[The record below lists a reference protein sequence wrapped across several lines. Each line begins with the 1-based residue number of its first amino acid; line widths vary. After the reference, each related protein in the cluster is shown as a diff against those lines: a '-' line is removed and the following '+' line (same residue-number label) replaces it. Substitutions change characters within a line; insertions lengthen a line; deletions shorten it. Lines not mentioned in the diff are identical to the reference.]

1 MLMSHSSP
9 SLAIEIKS
17 VKRTK
22 KRIEI
27 AWCQGESAFD
37 LAERDNPLP
46 GFTRSLDA
54 LAPVVREICHL
65 RADWLQDCVRV
76 VGFSLGEQSGARTV
90 SITAHASVP
99 DADKPFVIRT
109 PERMMALPTT
119 EGSYS
124 PPLSAILLRA
134 VEEAIEEA
142 KAYVRGER
150 AQGEIAF
157 EDDGDDE
164 DGDGD
169 NDDTAPLPFHTV
181 RIVSRDAVA
190 VTAES
195 ADADHTEVH
204 AVVQAPAT
212 ARGRGRP
219 KGAKNKP
226 KVKPSP
232 TLPLGEATPAASTL

>member
-1 MLMSHSSP
+1 MSHSSP
-9 SLAIEIKS
+9 TLAIEIKS
-17 VKRTK
+17 VKRTR

-46 GFTRSLDA
+46 GFTRSIDA
-54 LAPVVREICHL
+54 LAPVVRDICHL
-65 RADWLQDCVRV
+65 RADWLEDSVKV

-90 SITAHASVP
+90 SIYAHAQVP

-109 PERMMALPTT
+109 PERMMELPAT

-142 KAYVRGER
+142 KAYVRGYR
-150 AQGEIAF
+150 AQGEIVF
-157 EDDGDDE
+157 EDDDGDEDGE

-169 NDDTAPLPFHTV
+169 NDDTAPLPFTV
-181 RIVSRDAVA
+181 RVVTHDAVA
-190 VTAES
+190 MTAES

-226 KVKPSP
+226 KAPAAP
-232 TLPLGEATPAASTL
+232 ALPLGENTPAAPAP

>member
-9 SLAIEIKS
+9 TLAIEIKS
-17 VKRTK
+17 VKRTR
-22 KRIEI
+22 KRVEI
-27 AWCQGESAFD
+27 AWSQGESAFD

-46 GFTRSLDA
+46 GFSRSLDA

-65 RADWLQDCVRV
+65 RADWLEDAVKV

-90 SITAHASVP
+90 SIHAHAQLP

-109 PERMMALPTT
+109 PERMMELPAM

-124 PPLSAILLRA
+124 PPLAAMLLRA

-150 AQGEIAF
+150 AQGEIVF
-157 EDDGDDE
+157 EDDGE
-164 DGDGD
+164 DGEGGD
-169 NDDTAPLPFHTV
+169 NDTDPLWSTTV
-181 RIVSRDAVA
+181 RVVPHDA

-195 ADADHTEVH
+195 ADADHAEVQ

-226 KVKPSP
+226 KVKPAP
-232 TLPLGEATPAASTL
+232 ALPLVEFNPAAPTP